1 MIDELDSQII
11 SLMIKN
17 GRLTSKV
24 LANKLNVNSSTIR
37 RRVRHLIEDGA
48 IHIIALPEFFKAG
61 FPVQAIIGLDID
73 KKELNNA
80 LQTICAIPECKFV
93 SVTVGRFNVMI
104 ILWCHSTAEIHVL
117 VQKITCSLKGLKDCE
132 TFICMNMAKS
142 ISPMANRIYLSQIE
156 EKYHSPLPLPK

>member
-24 LANKLNVNSSTIR
+24 LSKKLNVDASTIR
-37 RRVRHLIEDGA
+37 RRVRHLIKDGA

-73 KKELNNA
+73 NKELNNA

-93 SVTVGRFNVMI
+93 SVTVGGFNVMI

-117 VQKITCSLKGLKDCE
+117 VQKITGNLKGLKNCE

-142 ISPMANRIYLSQIE
+142 INPMANRIYLSQIE
-156 EKYHSPLPLPK
+156 EKPRSPLTVPR